1 MLVPMSYGVSIWA
14 SRVLHSLQ
22 ILRTDSWG
30 SAVMTVT
37 THTPFREDSCPFCL
51 YLCFTRSKLYVGTGP
66 ETKGCPDGSQHI
78 LLTSSCSESARRN
91 HSLGGHSQFPRPP
104 GQASV
109 SLTLTYNAESSRK
122 SFHAG
127 KSAGPAIV
135 YRVGSQEV
143 RQESQ
148 MAPSH
153 LPKGCLIQ
161 SGPGAVYDSNP

>member
-1 MLVPMSYGVSIWA
+1 MW
-14 SRVLHSLQ
+14 
-22 ILRTDSWG
+22 
-30 SAVMTVT
+30 
-37 THTPFREDSCPFCL
+37 
-51 YLCFTRSKLYVGTGP
+51 GTGP
-66 ETKGCPDGSQHI
+66 ETKGCSDGPPIHSPHI
-78 LLTSSCSESARRN
+78 PLLRIYQKKPQSD
-91 HSLGGHSQFPRPP
+91 PRPP

-109 SLTLTYNAESSRK
+109 SLTLTYNAESSGK

-143 RQESQ
+143 RQEPQ

-161 SGPGAVYDSNP
+161 SGPGAVYDSDP